1 MTTLRNY
8 EQESKQ
14 CELYSLM
21 YKNQD
26 LKFVLHQKGKYEKLN
41 NKIMNIHKALSLMD
55 TFIDTSDP
63 DVDEPNS
70 VHAYQT
76 AERIRKKYPE
86 DKEYQ
91 IIGLIHDIG
100 KVLFTFG
107 EPEWSITGDTFVVG
121 CKLPESMVYYNETK
135 NHPDRNNTLLG
146 IYEEGCGLENLNIS
160 FGHDEYLYQVLKQ
173 NKNNHKISEKYWNI
187 IRYHSFYPWHD
198 KGEYKGLMDGEK
210 DLETLKLVQEFNQFD
225 LYSKEDIDLEITD
238 EIKKY
243 YENLLNEY
251 FLKELQW

>member
-41 NKIMNIHKALSLMD
+41 NKVMNIHKALSLMD

-76 AERIRKKYPE
+76 SERIRKKYPE

-107 EPEWSITGDTFVVG
+107 ESEWSITGDTFVVG

-135 NHPDRNNTLLG
+135 DHPDRNNTLLG
-146 IYEEGCGLENLNIS
+146 IYEKGCGIENLNIS

-173 NKNNHKISEKYWNI
+173 NNKNHKISEKYWDI

-198 KGEYKGLMDGEK
+198 KGEYKHFMNDSDNGK
-210 DLETLKLVQEFNQFD
+210 LKLVQEFNAFD

-243 YENLLNEY
+243 YENLLNKY